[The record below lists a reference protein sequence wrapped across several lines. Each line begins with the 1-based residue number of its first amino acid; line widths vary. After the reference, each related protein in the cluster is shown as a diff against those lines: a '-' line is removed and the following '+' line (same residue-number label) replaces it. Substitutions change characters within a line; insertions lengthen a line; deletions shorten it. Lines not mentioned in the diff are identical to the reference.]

1 MTTTEDR
8 LDEKLI
14 DPDPIKQFQKWFSDA
29 QNAGLPLP
37 EAMSLATVSVD
48 GNPTS
53 RMVLL
58 KKVDQEGFVFF
69 TNYTSAKG
77 RELEGNPNVA
87 LLFFW
92 PQLERQV
99 RVEGHVSKT
108 SIEESSEYFETRPRE
123 SQIGAWV
130 SPQSQEISGREELE
144 RRQAELEEIYRN
156 RDVPLPEHWGGYR
169 VTPERIEFWKGRIG
183 RLHDRILYERQTD
196 STWSI
201 KRLAP

>member
-77 RELEGNPNVA
+77 RELQGNPNVA

-108 SIEESSEYFETRPRE
+108 SIEESSEYFE
-123 SQIGAWV
+123 
-130 SPQSQEISGREELE
+130 
-144 RRQAELEEIYRN
+144 
-156 RDVPLPEHWGGYR
+156 
-169 VTPERIEFWKGRIG
+169 
-183 RLHDRILYERQTD
+183 
-196 STWSI
+196 
-201 KRLAP
+201 